1 DTVICNG
8 ETATINI
15 RNPNDPI
22 RGTWAEDLDVTA
34 EAEIGGERSSDVDL
48 NLTILNETLTNSDTV
63 VHYVDYVFTSK
74 IYNDDGA
81 VVACANGDT
90 TIRIWVNPTPEI
102 RISASDS
109 VLCNGETT
117 VLTVTNPNN
126 PIRGNWTYNLV
137 VTADSEISGE
147 GGDQT
152 GVTTPSYSETLTNSD
167 TIVHKVEYHFTPRI
181 APDDFGAECG
191 NPRDTIITIWVNPT
205 PAIRV
210 SADTVICDG
219 ETAVINIR
227 NPNNPI
233 RGDWSYDLLVAAEPE
248 IGGERASGTDLVLT
262 IINETL
268 TNSDTVVHYVDYT
281 FTSKILN
288 DDGAA
293 VACADG
299 DTTIR
304 ILVNPTPEIRVNIAD
319 TVICDGETS
328 LITVRNPNIPI
339 RGNWT
344 YNLIVTAD
352 SEIGGA
358 SGDQTGVTTPSY
370 SETLTNSDTIVHKVE
385 YHFTPRIA
393 PDDFGAE
400 CGNPR
405 DTIITIWVN
414 PTPAINVIASDSVL
428 CDGETTILTVRNPNN
443 PIRGSWMYNLV
454 VTADTE
460 ISGYTADQTGV
471 ITPFFSE
478 TLTNNDTIVH
488 KVEYHFIPRI
498 SPDDFG
504 AECGNPRDTIITIW
518 VNPTPAI
525 RVSADTVICDGET
538 ATINIRNPNNP
549 IRGTWRYDLVVS
561 AEAEID
567 GEMLS
572 DVDLDLSTI
581 NETLANNDTVVHY
594 VDYRFTP
601 KIYNDDGAAVACFN
615 GDTTIRIWVNPTPGI
630 YVNASDSVLCN
641 GDTTILTVRNPNIP
655 IRGNWMYDLE
665 VTADSEITGYTG
677 DLTGVITP
685 SLTEILTNSDTIVHR
700 VWYHFTPRIT
710 PDDMGIEC
718 GNPRDTTIVIWV
730 NPTPEIRVSSDTVI
744 CTGETVDISI
754 RNPNDPIYGAWRYDL
769 DVSAEPEIGG
779 ERASDI
785 DLAFISISET
795 LTNSD
800 SVAHYV
806 DYTFTPKIYNHG
818 GLVPPCTN
826 GDTTIRIWVNPT
838 PQIRVSA
845 DTVLCNGETSTIA
858 VRNPNT
864 SVHGTWVYDLVV
876 TAESEIDGERSSG
889 NGLTLTSIPET
900 LTNTDTV
907 VHFVQYHFT
916 PRVIPED
923 GGLDCGSGRDT
934 TITIWVNPTPEI
946 RVIADTV
953 ICNGETASITVRN
966 PNNPIRGTWRYDM
979 VVTADPE
986 ISGEIADQIGVT
998 TPSYSET
1005 LTNSDTVAHKVEY
1018 LFTPW
1023 IYPDDF
1029 GADCGNTDDTLITIW
1044 VNPTARIAVTA
1055 PDTVVCTDED
1065 VSFNIRNPNQ
1075 SINGEWKYNLVVD
1088 YGAYISGLGI
1098 GGEYTAGDTYL
1109 LDHLVNHDTVA
1120 HAVSYLYTPRITPG
1134 DMGLDCGAG
1143 LDTIIWIW
1151 VNPTP
1156 EIRVNIADTVICN
1169 EDFINLFV
1177 RNPNIPVMGDW
1188 EYNLTVDYGT
1198 NITGDNIG
1206 GEYDAADVVL
1216 TDQLINHDTIYHFV
1230 DYTFT

>member
-1 DTVICNG
+1 
-8 ETATINI
+8 
-15 RNPNDPI
+15 
-22 RGTWAEDLDVTA
+22 
-34 EAEIGGERSSDVDL
+34 
-48 NLTILNETLTNSDTV
+48 
-63 VHYVDYVFTSK
+63 
-74 IYNDDGA
+74 
-81 VVACANGDT
+81 
-90 TIRIWVNPTPEI
+90 
-102 RISASDS
+102 
-109 VLCNGETT
+109 
-117 VLTVTNPNN
+117 
-126 PIRGNWTYNLV
+126 
-137 VTADSEISGE
+137 
-147 GGDQT
+147 
-152 GVTTPSYSETLTNSD
+152 
-167 TIVHKVEYHFTPRI
+167 
-181 APDDFGAECG
+181 
-191 NPRDTIITIWVNPT
+191 
-205 PAIRV
+205 
-210 SADTVICDG
+210 
-219 ETAVINIR
+219 
-227 NPNNPI
+227 
-233 RGDWSYDLLVAAEPE
+233 
-248 IGGERASGTDLVLT
+248 
-262 IINETL
+262 
-268 TNSDTVVHYVDYT
+268 
-281 FTSKILN
+281 
-288 DDGAA
+288 
-293 VACADG
+293 
-299 DTTIR
+299 
-304 ILVNPTPEIRVNIAD
+304 
-319 TVICDGETS
+319 
-328 LITVRNPNIPI
+328 
-339 RGNWT
+339 
-344 YNLIVTAD
+344 
-352 SEIGGA
+352 
-358 SGDQTGVTTPSY
+358 
-370 SETLTNSDTIVHKVE
+370 
-385 YHFTPRIA
+385 
-393 PDDFGAE
+393 
-400 CGNPR
+400 
-405 DTIITIWVN
+405 
-414 PTPAINVIASDSVL
+414 
-428 CDGETTILTVRNPNN
+428 
-443 PIRGSWMYNLV
+443 
-454 VTADTE
+454 
-460 ISGYTADQTGV
+460 
-471 ITPFFSE
+471 
-478 TLTNNDTIVH
+478 
-488 KVEYHFIPRI
+488 
-498 SPDDFG
+498 
-504 AECGNPRDTIITIW
+504 
-518 VNPTPAI
+518 
-525 RVSADTVICDGET
+525 
-538 ATINIRNPNNP
+538 
-549 IRGTWRYDLVVS
+549 
-561 AEAEID
+561 
-567 GEMLS
+567 
-572 DVDLDLSTI
+572 
-581 NETLANNDTVVHY
+581 TVVHY

-889 NGLTLTSIPET
+889 NGLTLTLIPET
-900 LTNTDTV
+900 LTNSDTV

-1088 YGAYISGLGI
+1088 YGAHISGLGI

-1109 LDHLVNHDTVA
+1109 QDHLVNHDSVA

-1230 DYTFT
+1230 DYTFTPRISPIVLGPDCENGIDTTIRVWVNPTPAIRVRAQDSIICNGEPAIIEVFNPNAFLNGQWEYNLFVNPDPQISGSRLSIDGITDTLLIDLLVNNDTIVHKVEYTFTPTKTPDPDICAGGNDTTIVIWVNPTPEVRVTVSDTVLCDGDDVRLDLRNPNVPIRGDWQGELEIIAEPGITGVSSWIQPFTDDAFWEYNLGNTDNVARSVTFIFRPRILDEFGDWCNNGIDTTIVVWVNPVPDILVTATDTLICNEEMAEFKVESLNPYVRGEWYYALDVDPDFEISGARGNSIYPVDSVLIQDLLINNDTIAHKVTYHFIPRIGPSDFEGDCENGRDTLITIWVNPTPRIFVDFPDTIFCNNDTAVISV